1 MCGGLD
7 PMVWDVSISEE
18 DEIEYTR
25 RSGPK
30 EQSGRKKDEKYRVVD
45 FQALSKTIACT
56 MDETVSAYLQS
67 SVKEKLG
74 HKMKKM
80 KCSEKTSLE
89 QQCAPAD
96 GYCLW
101 HSVLGSLDFEAWSTV
116 PRKESGYAANAR
128 IVKNEEDKARAL
140 MNMTMEKACE
150 QGVDIDKVEEIRKH
164 GSVDIADLDWVANAL
179 MMNIRCTISD
189 EAHL

>member
-1 MCGGLD
+1 M
-7 PMVWDVSISEE
+7 
-18 DEIEYTR
+18 
-25 RSGPK
+25 
-30 EQSGRKKDEKYRVVD
+30 
-45 FQALSKTIACT
+45 
-56 MDETVSAYLQS
+56 
-67 SVKEKLG
+67 
-74 HKMKKM
+74 
-80 KCSEKTSLE
+80 
-89 QQCAPAD
+89 
-96 GYCLW
+96 W